1 MGPFRVTYSQLG
13 VKHSTV
19 KGQHL
24 AIRIATTPEV
34 DAHIVSSFTLDN
46 FGQKKEIR
54 VSEIREHGPS
64 DAFFNLLMLSSGH
77 MKMKVKMMVLL

>member
-1 MGPFRVTYSQLG
+1 MLEALLSTLVSGMGPFRVTYSQLG

-46 FGQKKEIR
+46 FLVTAFSKKEIR
-54 VSEIREHGPS
+54 VSEISEHGPS
-64 DAFFNLLMLSSGH
+64 DAFF
-77 MKMKVKMMVLL
+77 